1 MKKCPKLNEKQESE
15 LKSIIKKPN
24 YAIEARKASTILML
38 NKDLNMETIVS
49 ITGYNKTRIY
59 QLRNRYLKEGIKSI
73 QLKTR
78 GIRKLLKEEEML
90 EIIETLKTKLPK
102 DLGYAGANSWTTG
115 VLSNWIYSKYEV
127 LYKSKTSYYVIFKK
141 SKLTFHKPG
150 KVYEKHDEEK
160 TRKWIKEMKPIIEK
174 AFNDKSSVILTEDEM
189 VLSSVTTFQRI
200 WLPVN
205 EYPEVEVS
213 NERKNRSMYGFLNIK
228 TGDEH
233 VFSTKWQNMYE
244 TRKILRKIRKLYPN
258 KKILLL
264 WDNAGWHKGS
274 KVQEYIQKDKLIQ
287 QIFFPAYS
295 PELNPQEHVWKEG
308 RHEVTHN
315 KFIENIYKTGI
326 EFVKY
331 LNSHKFKYSFLNLGS
346 PL

>member
-1 MKKCPKLNEKQESE
+1 MRHSPKLNEKQTEE
-15 LKSIIKKPN
+15 LQVIIKKPD
-24 YAIEARKASTILML
+24 YAVEGRKASTILML
-38 NKDLNMETIVS
+38 DKDLNMETIVS
-49 ITGYNKTRIY
+49 ISGYNKTRIY
-59 QLRNRYLKEGIKSI
+59 QLRSSYLKEGVESI
-73 QLKTR
+73 RLKTR
-78 GIRKLLKEEEML
+78 GIRRLLKKEELL
-90 EIIETLKTKLPK
+90 EIKETLQTKMPK
-102 DLGYAGANSWTTG
+102 DLGYSGINNWTTG

-150 KVYEKHDEEK
+150 KVYERHDEEK
-160 TRKWIKEMKPIIEK
+160 TQSWIEEMKPIIEE
-174 AFNDKSSVILTEDEM
+174 AFNDRSTVILTEDEM
-189 VLSSVTTFQRI
+189 VLSCVTTFQKI

-205 EYPEVEVS
+205 KYPEVEVS

-233 VFSTKWQNMYE
+233 VFSTNWQNMYE
-244 TRKILRKIRKLYPN
+244 TGKVLRKIRRIYPN

-264 WDNAGWHKGS
+264 WDNAAWHKGY
-274 KVQEYIQKDKLIQ
+274 KVQEYIKKDKLIQ

-308 RHEVTHN
+308 RHQITHN
-315 KFIENIYKTGI
+315 RFIESIYNTGI

-331 LNSHKFKYSFLNLGS
+331 LNSHKFNYSFLNLGS
-346 PL
+346 LL